1 MKKIVLNNKIYNLS
15 LDYIL
20 GLWEGDGSIYIQLKP
35 NQSHKTGKQ
44 VILNWDIHQHVID
57 VDLLHAIKIFLD
69 CGKVEVGKK
78 TGNPDSWVYR
88 FRISRQ
94 TEILNILLP
103 VLESNTMVLNK
114 RNHDLN
120 LFINACK
127 IVKNKYHT
135 TKIGLDEIIE
145 INNQLSSR
153 IDKIDK
159 ALLPDSTT
167 NLNSLKVTGLTD
179 AEGSFSVFYVNIKK
193 QYQFSFSIAQEKTEI
208 KFLNNLIKFFGCGN
222 VSISDEKGLYY
233 VTSKKDLIE
242 KIIPFFEK
250 NKLQTIKQYSFLNF
264 QKILNIVLNNKP
276 MLKNHLDEIN
286 SILEDKTYKRPI
298 N

>member
-1 MKKIVLNNKIYNLS
+1 
-15 LDYIL
+15 
-20 GLWEGDGSIYIQLKP
+20 
-35 NQSHKTGKQ
+35 
-44 VILNWDIHQHVID
+44 
-57 VDLLHAIKIFLD
+57 
-69 CGKVEVGKK
+69 
-78 TGNPDSWVYR
+78 
-88 FRISRQ
+88 
-94 TEILNILLP
+94 
-103 VLESNTMVLNK
+103 MVLNK
-114 RNHDLN
+114 RTHDLN

-135 TKIGLDEIIE
+135 TKIGLGEIIE